1 MNSFSTYRFYH
12 CNLKKSKPNEYYKMK
27 RITLLLLLLTSI
39 CAAQKE
45 TLSLDSCIQMTKRNY
60 PLIKQNNLISE
71 NEKNSIS
78 ADNKNWLPKL
88 SFISKATYQSEV
100 ISFQGITFPND
111 SYLTALDLEQT
122 LFDTGQTKQQ
132 KEADR
137 LINENEL
144 QKNQVELYKLIDRV
158 NQLYSSILLTR
169 ENIKTLSLYHD
180 DIGNKKTN
188 LASSVKNGLTLQS
201 NLDELEAEELKTEQ
215 SIAESKDNIVA
226 LYQSLG
232 MYINKTITDSTS
244 LFTEPILRTSAGDEI
259 NRPELKLFETQKL
272 MLDTKHKLNNRI
284 ALPRLSVS
292 AEGAYGRPG
301 PNFLNQDLRF
311 FGQASVNLKWNI
323 GNLYTLKNE
332 KQNITISKKMVD
344 VQKEVFEFNT
354 KNTMATQSAQINSL
368 KDIIEKDKQIIEK
381 RHSITKVSSS
391 QLENGTITTT
401 DYLTQLN
408 AEMQAVLNQKVHEI
422 KLMNAITN
430 YNTTK
435 GIINF

>member
-1 MNSFSTYRFYH
+1 
-12 CNLKKSKPNEYYKMK
+12 MK
-27 RITLLLLLLTSI
+27 RITLLLLLLTSV
-39 CAAQKE
+39 CFGQKE
-45 TLSLDSCIQMTKRNY
+45 TLSLDSCIQMAKRNY

-71 NEKNSIS
+71 NEKNSLS

-100 ISFQGITFPND
+100 ISFGGVSFPND
-111 SYLTALDLEQT
+111 SYITALDLEQT
-122 LFDTGQTKQQ
+122 LFDGGQTKQQ
-132 KEADR
+132 KQNDK

-158 NQLYSSILLTR
+158 NQLYSSVLLTR
-169 ENIKTLSLYHD
+169 ENMKTLSIYKG

-215 SIAESKDNIVA
+215 SITEAKDNVAA
-226 LYQSLG
+226 LYQTLG
-232 MYINKTITDSTS
+232 MFINKTINDSTAFS
-244 LFTEPILRTSAGDEI
+244 ADPIVRTSAGEEI

-272 MLDTKHKLNNRI
+272 MLDTKHKLNNRM
-284 ALPRLSVS
+284 ALPRLTVS

-311 FGQASVNLKWNI
+311 FGQASVNFKWNI

-332 KQNITISKKMVD
+332 KQNIAISKKMVD

-354 KNTMATQSAQINSL
+354 KTTMATQSAQINSL
-368 KDIIEKDKQIIEK
+368 KDIIEKDKLIIEK
-381 RHSITKVSSS
+381 RHNITKTASS
-391 QLENGTITTT
+391 QLENGSITTT

-435 GIINF
+435 GITNF